1 MRKTTNRASPREI
14 GARLFF
20 GGKPLYVERGYQA
33 TFATLRACLR
43 INLRKETKM
52 EYLSRGFKSVLGNQ
66 QAGSQP
72 SAHETVRIHVFT
84 RYLYRVTLSDIDS
97 YPARIHSG

>member
-1 MRKTTNRASPREI
+1 MQNNEDNKSCFATRKTHEKLKLVILWGEAAVP
-14 GARLFF
+14 
-20 GGKPLYVERGYQA
+20 VERYSYCSVTKQL
-33 TFATLRACLR
+33 FATLRACLR

-72 SAHETVRIHVFT
+72 SAHETVRIHMFV
-84 RYLYRVTLSDIDS
+84 RYLNIV
-97 YPARIHSG
+97 